1 MAVEGGIEPP
11 KTSLLGSDTKQVS
24 AFTSFATPQ
33 LFSPFSYMSPA
44 RFIPAMS
51 LVIPIPPPKR
61 ALNGCDKNS

>member
-33 LFSPFSYMSPA
+33 LFYYMSPA